1 MECSNCADKFCHHFS
16 SMWPTPYL
24 EGGDGSNKE
33 DQVCIDIRKWFR
45 KKLSLVFYLF
55 VYVLHL
61 ELCILHFYV
70 FHHLSHIHSQV
81 LCIPCLCIYAHCWGV
96 KRIRDVSGL
105 TFMFFKAPSYIL
117 HSTLCVCALC
127 MHFLSLQIYL
137 FNFLNYIYYIF
148 VHFLSMHLSLKSLY
162 ILHFVFVHY
171 VCIFCLYSF
180 LFV

>member
-1 MECSNCADKFCHHFS
+1 LECSNCADKFCHHFS

-70 FHHLSHIHSQV
+70 LRHLSHIHSQV

-96 KRIRDVSGL
+96 KRIRDVSSL
-105 TFMFFKAPSYIL
+105 TFMFLKAPSYIL

-127 MHFLSLQIYL
+127 MHFLFLQIYL
-137 FNFLNYIYYIF
+137 FNFLNYILQYVCAFF
-148 VHFLSMHLSLKSLY
+148 VYASLSQVS
-162 ILHFVFVHY
+162 LHFTLCVSTL
-171 VCIFCLYSF
+171 CLF
-180 LFV
+180 ILFYTL